1 MNDETRAEAT
11 AWLSK
16 AGGDLRAAEILSAP
30 ENDQGA
36 AAVYHCQQAAEK
48 AVKALLVYRETPF
61 PKTHDIERLVEMVNE
76 DGALLSGLIEH
87 ARILT
92 PYAID
97 FRYPGD
103 FVEPDAEETET
114 ALRLAREVLDTVSE
128 LLKS

>member
-1 MNDETRAEAT
+1 LSLRFPAQWPGKVNCSMNDETRAEAA

-76 DGALLSGLIEH
+76 AAMRMG
-87 ARILT
+87 
-92 PYAID
+92 
-97 FRYPGD
+97 
-103 FVEPDAEETET
+103 
-114 ALRLAREVLDTVSE
+114 
-128 LLKS
+128 